1 MTYGFINFLF
11 LFLSHIS
18 FIFSFTYLVF
28 TASISISTLSYSFFF
43 PLPSSLLFYDLPI
56 HEYEPLS
63 ISSLPSLIYKI
74 SFIGFFPP
82 LFALSS
88 LFYLKVADSLFSES
102 PIRYSSFGWF
112 GGFWVCDWVLI
123 LVEVVGGESG
133 GFDGLCWSCGLWLQW
148 VDSGDLGWGC
158 GLRLDHGSCLRLGFD
173 LDWGWFGFWFV
184 EIEVVGFDLDWVAA
198 DLTSVLSH
206 RFFLLP

>member
-28 TASISISTLSYSFFF
+28 TASISISTLPYSFFF
-43 PLPSSLLFYDLPI
+43 PLPFCSMIFPFMNMSHYRFPLYHYWSIKSHSLV
-56 HEYEPLS
+56 
-63 ISSLPSLIYKI
+63 
-74 SFIGFFPP
+74 FFPP

-88 LFYLKVADSLFSES
+88 LFYLRVADLLFSES
-102 PIRYSSFGWF
+102 PIRYSGFGWF